1 MCFDWLEVLG
11 KCKVFS
17 CAWIQGGVFGLFCT
31 IWNDRGELMVML
43 SALWR
48 KGEVTT
54 GLLRLVAGVW
64 DPLIVSPFCLGHVSA
79 ALVPCIFLQL
89 IVLC

>member
-1 MCFDWLEVLG
+1 
-11 KCKVFS
+11 
-17 CAWIQGGVFGLFCT
+17 
-31 IWNDRGELMVML
+31 MVML

-79 ALVPCIFLQL
+79 ALGTQVPCSFLQL
-89 IVLC
+89 ILLG